1 MGPYIYSILS
11 QIELLIS
18 IFICLRHTITIDDIY
33 ECIICIYKYIYIY
46 IYIYIYTIVIIIL
59 VYSSNLKIK
68 IFNIL

>member
-46 IYIYIYTIVIIIL
+46 IYIYTIVIIIL
-59 VYSSNLKIK
+59 LYSRNLKIK

>member
-46 IYIYIYTIVIIIL
+46 IYIYTIVIIIL
-59 VYSSNLKIK
+59 LYSSNLKIK